1 MCQRETLADCKSLR
15 QHRFAVSTGT
25 RIGRR
30 RNRSATHSRRSSCAV
45 ACTLDLVGDR
55 WSLLLIRDLLG
66 GRRRFGELLAA
77 PESIPTN
84 ILAER
89 LGRLEEHSLIRR
101 VPYNAHPPRFEY
113 ELTAKGR
120 ALGRAVAAI
129 AEWGLRHIAG
139 TKRTLWPKLDP
150 SET

>member
-1 MCQRETLADCKSLR
+1 MATRTSPR
-15 QHRFAVSTGT
+15 HRS
-25 RIGRR
+25 
-30 RNRSATHSRRSSCAV
+30 RSAAHPRRSSCAV

-120 ALGRAVAAI
+120 APGRPDPAT
-129 AEWGLRHIAG
+129 AESG
-139 TKRTLWPKLDP
+139 
-150 SET
+150 

>member
-1 MCQRETLADCKSLR
+1 MQIASLY
-15 QHRFAVSTGT
+15 ANMVSPVSTRT

-30 RNRSATHSRRSSCAV
+30 RHAGAAHPRRSSCAV

-66 GRRRFGELLAA
+66 GRKRFGDLLAA
-77 PESIPTN
+77 PEAIPTN

-101 VPYNAHPPRFEY
+101 IPYNDHPPRFEY
-113 ELTAKGR
+113 ELTARGR
-120 ALGRAVAAI
+120 ELGRPVAAI

-139 TKRTLWPKLDP
+139 TKRTLWPKLDQ